1 MVSKS
6 TEIVRASLKE
16 QVTTLL
22 KKKILSGVYPP
33 GTRLVIDL
41 LAEEFQVSR
50 TPVRDAIQALIPQGL
65 ITPQG
70 KGYILF
76 NPDRQEVK
84 DVSRIRLALEI
95 LAVEQCTQRCSDE
108 ELTILESSIPISKER
123 ISKIS
128 LTEYDIDFHNK
139 ILLFSRNKI
148 LMSSLGSIRDLW
160 WLIREWTLP
169 ENTDAI
175 RDVTYAHHKEIVE
188 KIRARDAKGA
198 AKMMA
203 KHHRF
208 GEKEILKVYHFR

>member
-1 MVSKS
+1 MNKS
-6 TEIVRASLKE
+6 TGIVRASLKE
-16 QVTTLL
+16 QVTDLL
-22 KKKILSGVYPP
+22 KKKILSGAYPP

-84 DVSRIRLALEI
+84 DISSIRLALET
-95 LAVEQCTQRCSDE
+95 LAVEQCTQRCSDN
-108 ELTILESSIPISKER
+108 ELTILESSIPTSKER

-128 LTEYDIDFHNK
+128 LTEYDMDFHHT

-148 LMSSLGSIRDLW
+148 LISSLGSIRDLW

-169 ENTDAI
+169 ENTDII
-175 RDVTYAHHKEIVE
+175 RDVTYAHHTEIVE
-188 KIRARDAKGA
+188 KIKTRDAKGA
-198 AKMMA
+198 SEAMA

-208 GEKEILKVYHFR
+208 GEKEILKAYQFG